1 MTDFA
6 SLNIKFLPGVGPKRA
21 ELLNKELKIFTY
33 LDLLHYYPYKY
44 IDRSRTYKINEI
56 DGSMPYIQLRG
67 RIVSYS
73 THGEGAR
80 RRLTALFSDGSGVIE
95 LVWFKGIRYITDRY
109 KPGTEYTLFGKPTLF
124 NGKFNIAHPEL
135 DPIDDRIDN
144 TTGLQGY
151 YTTTEKMKNAFLNS
165 KALQKMV
172 YTLLSSIQSPLP
184 ETLPA
189 PVLSRMQLMGLT
201 DALRNIHFPVS
212 VNHLRRAE
220 LRLKFEELFYLQL
233 HILRY
238 TRLRNRKLGG
248 FRFGHIGDYF
258 NNFYHHLLPFELTQ
272 AQKRVIKEIRADM
285 GSGRQMNRLL
295 QGDVGSGKT
304 LVALMS
310 MLIAVDNGYQ
320 ACLMAPTEILATQ
333 HYDGLKKMI
342 EPLGLRIELL
352 TGSVTKK
359 RREPILNGLLT
370 GEVNLLIGTHALLE
384 DSVNFANL
392 GFVVIDE
399 QHRFGVEQRAR
410 LWQKNKI
417 PPHILVMTATPIPRT
432 LAMTVY
438 GDLDVSVIDQ
448 LPPGRKPIQT
458 LLQYDNKRAKL
469 YASLRKQLQIGRQA
483 YIVYPLIQES
493 EKSDLKNL
501 EEGFDHIR
509 EIFPEYSV
517 CMVHGK
523 MKAADKEH
531 EMQKFVSGEAR
542 IMVATTVI
550 EVGVNVP
557 NASVMII
564 ENAERFGLAQLHQ
577 LRGRVGRGAEQS
589 YCILMTS
596 YQISQ
601 DTRKRLEIMAETND
615 LELADYARLC
625 DVFTIG
631 GTKVG
636 ALFGEAVVITS
647 PLLKKDFR
655 YLMKQRGA
663 MLAKGRLLGIQ
674 FETLFSDGLYLEIS
688 RHAVRMA
695 RKLQDAFESHGIEI
709 RYPSTTNQIFPVVPN
724 DALAR
729 LSGKYA
735 FSHVEP
741 VEGDRSVVRFCTCW
755 ATKEENVDSLIRDL
769 PAALSAQ

>member
-1 MTDFA
+1 MTDLA
-6 SLNIKFLPGVGPKRA
+6 KLDIKYLPGVGPKRA
-21 ELLNKELKIFTY
+21 DLLNKELEIHTY

-44 IDRSRTYKINEI
+44 IDRSKTYKISEI

-67 RIVSYS
+67 RIVSYN

-80 RRLTALFSDGSGVIE
+80 RRLTALFSDGTGVIE
-95 LVWFKGIRYITDRY
+95 LVWFKGIRYITERY
-109 KPGTEYTLFGKPTLF
+109 KPGTEYTLFGRPTLF

-151 YTTTEKMKNAFLNS
+151 YNTTEKMKNAFLNS

-172 YTLLSSIQSPLP
+172 YTLLTSIQAPLP

-189 PVLSRMQLMGLT
+189 PVIAHMQLMGIT
-201 DALRNIHFPVS
+201 DALRNIHFPIS
-212 VNHLRRAE
+212 VGHLRRAE
-220 LRLKFEELFYLQL
+220 MRLKFEELFYLQL

-238 TRLRNRKLGG
+238 TRLRNQKLGG
-248 FRFGHIGDYF
+248 FRFDHIGDCF
-258 NNFYHHLLPFELTQ
+258 NNFYHHILPFELTQ

-310 MLIAVDNGYQ
+310 MLITVDNGFQ
-320 ACLMAPTEILATQ
+320 FSQTATTEILATQ
-333 HYDGLKKMI
+333 HYEGLKAMV

-359 RREPILNGLLT
+359 RRAPILEGLLT

-384 DSVNFANL
+384 DTVHFANL

-399 QHRFGVEQRAR
+399 QHRFGVEQRSR
-410 LWQKNKI
+410 LWHKNST

-438 GDLDVSVIDQ
+438 GDLDVSVIDE

-458 LLQYDNKRAKL
+458 LLQYDNKRGQL
-469 YASLRKQLQIGRQA
+469 YAALRKQLQIGRQA

-493 EKSDLKNL
+493 EKSDLRNL
-501 EEGFDHIR
+501 EEGYDHIR
-509 EIFPEYSV
+509 EVFPEYRV

-523 MKAADKEH
+523 MKAAEKE
-531 EMQKFVSGEAR
+531 EQMQRFVSGEAQ

-596 YQISQ
+596 YKINQ
-601 DTRKRLEIMAETND
+601 DTRKRLELMTETND
-615 LELADYARLC
+615 GFRIAEADMQMRGPG
-625 DVFTIG
+625 DME
-631 GTKVG
+631 GTQQSG
-636 ALFGEAVVITS
+636 IAFNLQIAN
-647 PLLKKDFR
+647 
-655 YLMKQRGA
+655 
-663 MLAKGRLLGIQ
+663 LAKDGQILQAARDEANALLDSDERLEHPENYIVRKELSRI
-674 FETLFSDGLYLEIS
+674 FERQKNWGLIS
-688 RHAVRMA
+688 
-695 RKLQDAFESHGIEI
+695 
-709 RYPSTTNQIFPVVPN
+709 
-724 DALAR
+724 
-729 LSGKYA
+729 
-735 FSHVEP
+735 
-741 VEGDRSVVRFCTCW
+741 
-755 ATKEENVDSLIRDL
+755 
-769 PAALSAQ
+769 

>member
-1 MTDFA
+1 MNDLA
-6 SLNIKFLPGVGPKRA
+6 SLNIKYLPGVGPKRA
-21 ELLNKELKIFTY
+21 ELLNKELEIFTY

-44 IDRSRTYKINEI
+44 IDRSKTYKISEI
-56 DGSMPYIQLRG
+56 DGAMPYIQLRG
-67 RIVSYS
+67 RIVSYN

-80 RRLTALFSDGSGVIE
+80 RRLTALFSDGTGVIE

-109 KPGTEYTLFGKPTLF
+109 KPGTEYTLFGRPTLF

-165 KALQKMV
+165 KALQKMI
-172 YTLLSSIQSPLP
+172 YTLLAGIQAPLP

-189 PVLSRMQLMGLT
+189 PVIAHQQLMGLT
-201 DALRNIHFPVS
+201 DALRNIHFPAS
-212 VNHLRRAE
+212 INHLRRAE

-238 TRLRNRKLGG
+238 TRLRNQKLGG
-248 FRFGHIGDYF
+248 FRFDHIGDYF
-258 NNFYHHLLPFELTQ
+258 NNFYHHILPFELTQ

-333 HYDGLKKMI
+333 HYEGLKAMV

-359 RREPILNGLLT
+359 RRVPILDGLLT

-384 DSVNFANL
+384 DTVNFANL

-410 LWQKNKI
+410 LWNKNKI

-458 LLQYDNKRAKL
+458 LLQYDNRRAQL
-469 YASLRKQLQIGRQA
+469 YAALRKQLQMGRQA

-501 EEGFDHIR
+501 EEGYDLIR
-509 EIFPEYSV
+509 EAFPEYQV

-523 MKAADKEH
+523 MKAAEKEAQ
-531 EMQKFVSGEAR
+531 MQRFVSGEAQ

-596 YQISQ
+596 YKINQ
-601 DTRKRLEIMAETND
+601 DTRKRLELMTETND
-615 LELADYARLC
+615 GFRIAEADMQMRGPG
-625 DVFTIG
+625 DME
-631 GTKVG
+631 GTQQSG
-636 ALFGEAVVITS
+636 IAFNLQIAN
-647 PLLKKDFR
+647 
-655 YLMKQRGA
+655 
-663 MLAKGRLLGIQ
+663 LAKDGQILQAARDEANALLDSDERLERPENYIVRKELNRI
-674 FETLFSDGLYLEIS
+674 FERQKNWGLIS
-688 RHAVRMA
+688 
-695 RKLQDAFESHGIEI
+695 
-709 RYPSTTNQIFPVVPN
+709 
-724 DALAR
+724 
-729 LSGKYA
+729 
-735 FSHVEP
+735 
-741 VEGDRSVVRFCTCW
+741 
-755 ATKEENVDSLIRDL
+755 
-769 PAALSAQ
+769 